1 MDKKE
6 LTKLVSSFVIG
17 DGTLSNL
24 KRYPVNGKY
33 KENKEKNSKYS
44 IKQLSIHKDYI
55 DWQTEILENLTR
67 VRATIIPEH
76 VDNRGYTSHEMIS
89 LVTMRHPFYT
99 KMRNNC
105 YLDNRKTIN
114 PHFLKLWDAQSL
126 ATLYMDD
133 GWLEKKINKNGSV
146 YHRIGIATHSLTY
159 GDNMLIKKMI
169 KEKFAIE
176 FDIARQKQKSGEYM
190 FYLRNSK
197 DNSLR
202 FIDLVSPF
210 IFPSFEY
217 KIEKSVQ
224 LTPKG

>member
-133 GWLEKKINKNGSV
+133 GWLEKKINKNVSV
-146 YHRIGIATHSLTY
+146 NQRIGITTHSHT
-159 GDNMLIKKMI
+159 
-169 KEKFAIE
+169 
-176 FDIARQKQKSGEYM
+176 
-190 FYLRNSK
+190 
-197 DNSLR
+197 
-202 FIDLVSPF
+202 
-210 IFPSFEY
+210 
-217 KIEKSVQ
+217 
-224 LTPKG
+224 